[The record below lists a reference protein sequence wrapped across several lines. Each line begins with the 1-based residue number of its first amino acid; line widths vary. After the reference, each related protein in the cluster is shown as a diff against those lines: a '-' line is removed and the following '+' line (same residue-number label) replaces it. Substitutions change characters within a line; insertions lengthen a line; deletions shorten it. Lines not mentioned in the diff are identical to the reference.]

1 MADCVFC
8 RIGRG
13 EIPADIVYKDDE
25 VVAFR
30 DITPQGPVHVVVI
43 PVEHI
48 PGMKEA
54 EARHQGLVGK
64 LMLVA
69 AQVAQQEGIA
79 DSGYRLVVNQG
90 REGGQSVDHLHVHVI
105 GGRAMH
111 WPPG

>member
-8 RIGRG
+8 RIASG
-13 EIPADIVYKDDE
+13 EIPANIVYKDEDT
-25 VVAFR
+25 VAFY
-30 DITPQGPVHVVVI
+30 DINPQGPVHLMII

-48 PGMKEA
+48 PGIGEA
-54 EARHQGLVGK
+54 EDRHQGLVGK

-69 AQVAQQEGIA
+69 ARLAREEGVA

-90 REGGQSVDHLHVHVI
+90 LEAGQSVDHLHVHLI
-105 GGRAMH
+105 GGRRMH